1 MNGSQHIIGCS
12 KISTT
17 YTKPNHMKPTPNN
30 GMKTAAVGN
39 NHLTKSPKK
48 KPLTSNKPTI
58 KLAVTETSQP
68 YSAAFLAAD

>member
-1 MNGSQHIIGCS
+1 
-12 KISTT
+12 
-17 YTKPNHMKPTPNN
+17 MKPTPNN